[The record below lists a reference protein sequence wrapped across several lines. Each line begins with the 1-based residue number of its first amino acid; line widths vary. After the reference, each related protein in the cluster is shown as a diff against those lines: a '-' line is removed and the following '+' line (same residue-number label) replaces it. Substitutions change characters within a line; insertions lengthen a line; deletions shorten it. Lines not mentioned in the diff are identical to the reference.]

1 MMFGLC
7 IYGLT
12 PAMINGPTLAKVLKM
27 HPGQRSPIQ
36 IAMEQHVGKDWFKVA
51 EPK

>member
-12 PAMINGPTLAKVLKM
+12 PAMINGPTLAKVSKM
-27 HPGQRSPIQ
+27 PPGQRSPIQ
-36 IAMEQHVGKDWFKVA
+36 IAMKQHVGKDWFKVV